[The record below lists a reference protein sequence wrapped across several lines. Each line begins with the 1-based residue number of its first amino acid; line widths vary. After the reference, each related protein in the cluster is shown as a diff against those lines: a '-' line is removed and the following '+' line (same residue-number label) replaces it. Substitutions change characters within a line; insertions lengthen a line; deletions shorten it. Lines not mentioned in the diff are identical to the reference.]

1 MLDYRK
7 ELLSVQCEQALATI
21 GRLKKMEDL
30 SPEDRQYLDLV
41 APTLTATKD
50 RFRVTRVC
58 VTSEPQGETTKEA
71 EDGR

>member
-21 GRLKKMEDL
+21 DRLKEMKDL
-30 SPEDRQYLDLV
+30 SPEDRQCLDLV
-41 APTLTATKD
+41 APTFAATKD

-58 VTSEPQGETTKEA
+58 ATSEPHGETTKEA
-71 EDGR
+71 R